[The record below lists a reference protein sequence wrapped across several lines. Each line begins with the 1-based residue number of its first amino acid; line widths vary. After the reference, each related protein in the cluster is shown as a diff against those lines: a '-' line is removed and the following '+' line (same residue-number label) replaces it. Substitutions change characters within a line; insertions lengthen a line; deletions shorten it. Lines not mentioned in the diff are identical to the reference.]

1 MTIHLLHDNEEKL
14 LFFFFPPFAFLRV
27 VGLPDDLKG
36 PNSFWELFGVLIR
49 DILEFLKSCLL
60 ETYVSA
66 LSFCYFQKQ
75 DNGWYLI

>member
-36 PNSFWELFGVLIR
+36 PNSF
-49 DILEFLKSCLL
+49 
-60 ETYVSA
+60 
-66 LSFCYFQKQ
+66 
-75 DNGWYLI
+75 